1 MRSLRERVAFFQCD
15 DDANCSTSNV
25 VDPGIQ
31 ADSCKH
37 PNDKNRIVDISTPS
51 KNDQEALKTSKQ
63 TTFLKLDTHQGLH
76 ISQNDSRYATKIKHA
91 IICILMPYVPS
102 LFVIKI

>member
-1 MRSLRERVAFFQCD
+1 VRSLRERVAFFQCND
-15 DDANCSTSNV
+15 NANCSTSNV

-51 KNDQEALKTSKQ
+51 KNDQATLKTSKQ
-63 TTFLKLDTHQGLH
+63 TTFLKLHTHQGLH
-76 ISQNDSRYATKIKHA
+76 ISYNDSRYATKIKQP
-91 IICILMPYVPS
+91 ILMPYVPS